1 MTEERR
7 KVLDM
12 LSAGKVTVE
21 EAERLLEALQ
31 DTHRAETRKKRRRRR
46 INDPISPIPGVE
58 ALQDTLE
65 GLGEEIG
72 KGLEKGLAGLEESLS
87 GWSESEED
95 LRDEDDKTS
104 MRDDTFA
111 MGANPRLVVRGFNGR
126 IRVHAGEPGSIRVR
140 ARLKKPHEIKYSAV
154 QEGDLITVEANPYQ
168 PYKQSEEFLRG
179 FSRQHAGANIEVTV
193 PVTTSVDLATSNGPV
208 ELRGTEGGGTVQT
221 KNGPIKV
228 EKFKGDLKATTKNA
242 PITVKT
248 LSGSAE
254 LYSSNSRMSIEDAHG
269 RFDAR
274 TTNGSIKL
282 QGSIEPGDGSTLYTT
297 NGNIKV
303 ALDADPSLKLTAA
316 TVNGRVRCEVPG
328 FVASVEKRH
337 KLLKGTVGAGE
348 AELIAKTVNGSIAIQ

>member
-12 LSAGKVTVE
+12 LSEGKVTVE

-31 DTHRAETRKKRRRRR
+31 DTHRETHKGRG
-46 INDPISPIPGVE
+46 IG

-65 GLGEEIG
+65 GLGEEIE

-87 GWSESEED
+87 EWSESED
-95 LRDEDDKTS
+95 SDEDGKTS

-111 MGANPRLVVRGFNGR
+111 VGTKPRLVVRGFNGR
-126 IRVHAGEPGSIRVR
+126 IRVRAGEPGSIRVR
-140 ARLKKPHEIKYSAV
+140 AKLKKPREIKYSAV
-154 QEGDLITVEANPYQ
+154 QEGDLVTVEAKPDQ
-168 PYKQSEEFLRG
+168 QSEGFLHG
-179 FSRQHAGANIEVTV
+179 FSRQHSGANIEVTV

-208 ELRGTEGGGTVQT
+208 ELQGTESSGAIQT

-228 EKFKGDLKATTKNA
+228 QQFKGDLNATTKNA

-254 LYSSNSRMSIEDAHG
+254 LYTSNSRVSIEDAHG

-274 TTNGSIKL
+274 TTNGSIKF
-282 QGSIEPGDGSTLYTT
+282 QGSIEPGNGSRLSTK

-303 ALDADPSLKLTAA
+303 TLDAEPSLKLTAA
-316 TVNGRVRCEVPG
+316 TVNGRVRCEVPD

-337 KLLKGTVGAGE
+337 KLKGTVGTGE
-348 AELIAKTVNGSIAIQ
+348 TELIAETVNGSVTIQ

>member
-7 KVLDM
+7 RILDM
-12 LSAGKVTVE
+12 LSEGKVTVE

-31 DTHRAETRKKRRRRR
+31 GARRETRKKSR
-46 INDPISPIPGVE
+46 INAPLSPIPGVE
-58 ALQDTLE
+58 TLQDSLE

-72 KGLEKGLAGLEESLS
+72 KGLEEGLAGLEDSLS
-87 GWSESEED
+87 EWSEGD
-95 LRDEDDKTS
+95 NDARDEDDKTS

-111 MGANPRLVVRGFNGR
+111 VGTNPRLVVRGFNGR
-126 IRVHAGEPGSIRVR
+126 IRVRAGEPGSIRVR
-140 ARLKKPHEIKYSAV
+140 AKLKKPREIKYSAV
-154 QEGDLITVEANPYQ
+154 QEGDLVTVEAKPDQ
-168 PYKQSEEFLRG
+168 QSEGFLHG
-179 FSRQHAGANIEVTV
+179 FSRQHFGANIEVTV

-208 ELRGTEGGGTVQT
+208 ELQGTESSGAIQT

-228 EKFKGDLKATTKNA
+228 QQFKGDLNATTKNA

-254 LYSSNSRMSIEDAHG
+254 LYTSNSRVSIEDAHG

-274 TTNGSIKL
+274 TTNGSIKF
-282 QGSIEPGDGSTLYTT
+282 QGSIEPGNGSRLSTK

-303 ALDADPSLKLTAA
+303 TLDAEPSLKLTAA

-337 KLLKGTVGAGE
+337 KLKGTVGTGE
-348 AELIAKTVNGSIAIQ
+348 TELIAETVNGSVTIQ

>member
-12 LSAGKVTVE
+12 LAEGKVTVE

-31 DTHRAETRKKRRRRR
+31 DTPHVETRGGRG
-46 INDPISPIPGVE
+46 IGT
-58 ALQDTLE
+58 LQDTLE

-72 KGLEKGLAGLEESLS
+72 KGLEEGLEGLGESLS

-95 LRDEDDKTS
+95 PRDEDGKTS

-111 MGANPRLVVRGFNGR
+111 VGDNPRLVVRGFNGR

-140 ARLKKPHEIKYSAV
+140 ARLKKPRGIKYNAV
-154 QEGDLITVEANPYQ
+154 QEGDLVTVEAKPDR
-168 PYKQSEEFLRG
+168 QSEGFLHG
-179 FSRQHAGANIEVTV
+179 FSRQSSGANIEVTV

-221 KNGPIKV
+221 KNGPIRV
-228 EKFKGDLKATTKNA
+228 EQFKGDLNATTKNA
-242 PITVKT
+242 PIAVKT

-254 LYSSNSRMSIEDAHG
+254 LSTSNGRVSLEDTRG

-274 TTNGSIKL
+274 TTNGTIKF
-282 QGSIEPGDGSTLYTT
+282 QGSIEPGNSNRLSTT

-303 ALDADPSLKLTAA
+303 ALNDDPSLKLTAA
-316 TVNGRVRCEVPG
+316 TVNGRIRCEVPG
-328 FVASVEKRH
+328 FVASVEKRQ
-337 KLLKGTVGAGE
+337 KIEGTMGAGE
-348 AELIAKTVNGSIAIQ
+348 AELIAETKNGSIVVQ